1 MLKANNFEIYFY
13 MRNVNKDN
21 RLCLKEYFSSIV
33 THVYTYIIKKYSYS
47 LLLKMTR
54 MTIYFA
60 HIKFVDD

>member
-1 MLKANNFEIYFY
+1 

-47 LLLKMTR
+47 LSLKMIR
-54 MTIYFA
+54 MSIYFT